1 VSLFAVSCHQV
12 GKSYATTETS
22 RQGNIKIAVDD
33 AYQLLGDSEIS
44 TFESLFVNSNI
55 QPVYATEDSILKL
68 FLADSVRLMVTS
80 RKLTQNEEAYLKEK
94 LINPRTTQVA
104 WDAIAFIVN
113 KSNPDSGYR
122 YNMLRDIFLGK
133 VSEWKQV
140 NPVSRLG
147 KLKIVFDNQGSG
159 NVRMVMK
166 KFGVTGSL
174 PEYCYSANTNNNV
187 IDYVESHPEAI
198 GIISVNWI
206 SDSDDSI
213 THAFLKRVK
222 VVGISPSFDPEGT
235 DYVKPHPA
243 YIADKSYPF
252 IREVYTIN
260 RETFSGLGSGFI
272 QFVASDQGQRIILKM
287 GMVPAT
293 MPVRLIQIRKE

>member
-147 KLKIVFDNQGSG
+147 KLKIVFDNQGSS